1 MKFEEVFWRKSPSFL
16 CEEEEVWSISELSSD
31 SGGTFD
37 LNQEMGQALI
47 APGFSS
53 VSDEGK
59 CLLCY

>member
-1 MKFEEVFWRKSPSFL
+1 MFWRKDPSFL
-16 CEEEEVWSISELSSD
+16 CEEEEVWSRSELSSD
-31 SGGTFD
+31 PGDTLD
-37 LNQEMGQALI
+37 LNQEIGEVLI